1 MLINIYAYYLEHR
14 TLSLFRGLQIYSMK
28 LGYHQKNMNSQC
40 KEVSFQM
47 GNINTLTLTVWAG
60 HRLTMSDMWVSHHR
74 PKAVSWHSTPHK
86 YQCWDNPHTSVVD
99 VYDDQSLFAWLFFL
113 PVLALLLVFPQQS
126 GALWCCLEDAPAY
139 IADDWCS
146 VKISD
151 VEILGSVIAIGDCE
165 IDLGP
170 IG

>member
-1 MLINIYAYYLEHR
+1 MLIYLFLYSGGFRYIQWSWGITKQTWILNVKKCHFR
-14 TLSLFRGLQIYSMK
+14 WATL
-28 LGYHQKNMNSQC
+28 
-40 KEVSFQM
+40 
-47 GNINTLTLTVWAG
+47 TLTLTVWAG
-60 HRLTMSDMWVSHHR
+60 HRLTMSDMWVTHHC

-86 YQCWDNPHTSVVD
+86 YQCCENPHTSVVD